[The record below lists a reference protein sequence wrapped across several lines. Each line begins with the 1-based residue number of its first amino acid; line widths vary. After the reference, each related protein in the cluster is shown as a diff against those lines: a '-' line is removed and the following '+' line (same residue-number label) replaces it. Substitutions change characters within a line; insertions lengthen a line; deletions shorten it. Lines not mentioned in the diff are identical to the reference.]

1 MPDSFQLTVPADSRF
16 RTLVPDLASRYVEII
31 GGSAS
36 DATALA
42 TRLLDALQ
50 QLTSEV
56 VETETIRFDFRPGD
70 GAVEVELAHDGHVR
84 TVRCP
89 IAAK

>member
-31 GGSAS
+31 GGSAA

-42 TRLLDALQ
+42 T
-50 QLTSEV
+50 QLTEALHQLIHEV
-56 VETETIRFDFRPGD
+56 REAETIRFDFRPSD

-89 IAAK
+89 IATK

>member
-16 RTLVPDLASRYVEII
+16 RSLVPDLASRYVEII
-31 GGSAS
+31 GGSAA

-42 TRLLDALQ
+42 SQLTDALHE
-50 QLTSEV
+50 LIREV
-56 VETETIRFDFRPGD
+56 GETETIKFDFRPGD
-70 GAVEVELAHDGHVR
+70 AAVEVVLAHDGQVR
-84 TVRCP
+84 TLRCP

>member
-16 RTLVPDLASRYVEII
+16 RSLVPDLASRYVEII
-31 GGSAS
+31 GGSPA

-42 TRLLDALQ
+42 SQLTDALHE
-50 QLTSEV
+50 LIREV
-56 VETETIRFDFRPGD
+56 GDTETITFDFRPD
-70 GAVEVELAHDGHVR
+70 EGAVEVMLAHDGHVR

-89 IAAK
+89 IAVK